1 MSSVD
6 ARGLSCPQPALMTR
20 KAIEAGK
27 FPVEV
32 LVDSAAS
39 RLPRNG
45 GAAGGRVPADAEP
58 LKECD
63 WGSGDLF

>member
-39 RLPRNG
+39 RENVRRLAEN
-45 GAAGGRVPADAEP
+45 AGCRVTVVQQ
-58 LKECD
+58 
-63 WGSGDLF
+63 GDEYLLTLSR